1 MSKPTSTSSLPM
13 FMKPSLNSG
22 MPSGQMLGWQNE
34 GYLHTVMMMM
44 AWCGG

>member
-1 MSKPTSTSSLPM
+1 M

-34 GYLHTVMMMM
+34 GYLHAMMMM
-44 AWCGG
+44 TVVVVVRAQRLGKVT